1 MTKITQKSKENHEN
15 DQQVNFENIFKI
27 NIQNQF

>member
-1 MTKITQKSKENHEN
+1 MTKITQKSKENHEI